1 MAKARVYELAKELG
15 VGNKEILEQ
24 LKKKN
29 VEVKNHMSTVED
41 NVAEEIRRENAG
53 RNEEPAKAEPAAEK
67 AGEKDSTVPK
77 KKNLAFV
84 VRPQNSRNSSRLQ
97 GNKRPGANQ
106 GRGAAQ
112 GNARG
117 GENRPVRAAGAE
129 GRPVRTERAAQAGTR
144 QEKTDRAERT
154 VRTEKPAQTERTV
167 RTERP
172 AQTERMVRTERPAQT
187 AGRTS
192 GEGRP
197 VRQERNERPQRPG
210 SDRENRPVRD
220 SRDGRGGRLSGDGR
234 GPRQERGPRDNRDGR
249 GGREQGSGGRDN
261 RDGRNGQG
269 SRPDRRNDNRRNER
283 TDRDAAPIVEQQ
295 KSQRNKAKDKE
306 RDNKKKEYRDE
317 AFEGKGKKGK
327 KQKNVV
333 EVKKPQN
340 KPEEK
345 KEEQIKQIVIPEV
358 LTIKELADKMKIV
371 PSVIVK
377 KLFLQGK
384 VVTVNQEI
392 DYDTAEEIAM
402 EFDVLCE
409 KEEVVDVIEELLKED
424 EEDESL
430 MVKRP
435 PVVCVMGHVDHG
447 KTSLLDAIR
456 DSNVTGREAGGIT
469 QHIGASVVEINGE
482 KITFLDTPGHEAF
495 TAMRM
500 RGANSTDIAILV
512 VAADDGVMPQT
523 IEAIN
528 HAKAAGIE
536 IIVAINKIDKP
547 SANIERVKQE
557 LTEYELIPEDW
568 GGSTIFVPVS
578 AHTKE
583 GIQELLEMILLTAE
597 VMELKANP
605 NRAARG
611 LVIEAELDKGKGAV
625 ATVLVQKGTLHVGD
639 AIAAGSAHGRV
650 RAMMDDKGRRVKEA
664 GPSQPVE
671 ILGLNDV
678 PNAGEVFVGCASD
691 KEARAFAETFISQNK
706 VKLLEET
713 KSKMSLDDL
722 FNQIQ
727 EGNLKELDIV
737 VKADVQG
744 SVEAIKQSLLKLS
757 NDEVVVKIIHGGVG
771 AINESDVILASASNA
786 IIIGFNVRPDATA
799 KEIAEREGVDLRLYR
814 VIYNAIEDVEA
825 AMKGMLDPV
834 FEEKVLGHAEVRQTF
849 KASGV
854 GTIAGAYV
862 LDGIFERNCS
872 VRLVRDG
879 IVVFD
884 GPLASLKRF
893 KDDVKEVRAGYECGF
908 VFENYND
915 IKEGDQVEAYKMV
928 ETERK

>member
-67 AGEKDSTVPK
+67 AAEKDSGVPK

-106 GRGAAQ
+106 GRSTAQ

-117 GENRPVRAAGAE
+117 GGNRPVRAAGAE
-129 GRPVRTERAAQAGTR
+129 GKPVRTERAAQTGTR
-144 QEKTDRAERT
+144 QERTDRTERPGT
-154 VRTEKPAQTERTV
+154 HRKTGSDSRTYQRRGKSRYVRREMTDHSVQAVTERTV
-167 RTERP
+167 RFVTAVMQEADVRMETE
-172 AQTERMVRTERPAQT
+172 EVSVRKE
-187 AGRTS
+187 
-192 GEGRP
+192 E
-197 VRQERNERPQRPG
+197 
-210 SDRENRPVRD
+210 
-220 SRDGRGGRLSGDGR
+220 
-234 GPRQERGPRDNRDGR
+234 PRDNRDAR
-249 GGREQGSGGRDN
+249 GGREQGFGGRDN

-269 SRPDRRNDNRRNER
+269 SRPDRKNDNRRNDR
-283 TDRDAAPIVEQQ
+283 ADRDAAPIVEQQ

-536 IIVAINKIDKP
+536 
-547 SANIERVKQE
+547 
-557 LTEYELIPEDW
+557 
-568 GGSTIFVPVS
+568 
-578 AHTKE
+578 
-583 GIQELLEMILLTAE
+583 
-597 VMELKANP
+597 
-605 NRAARG
+605 AAC
-611 LVIEAELDKGKGAV
+611 
-625 ATVLVQKGTLHVGD
+625 
-639 AIAAGSAHGRV
+639 
-650 RAMMDDKGRRVKEA
+650 
-664 GPSQPVE
+664 P
-671 ILGLNDV
+671 
-678 PNAGEVFVGCASD
+678 
-691 KEARAFAETFISQNK
+691 
-706 VKLLEET
+706 
-713 KSKMSLDDL
+713 
-722 FNQIQ
+722 
-727 EGNLKELDIV
+727 
-737 VKADVQG
+737 
-744 SVEAIKQSLLKLS
+744 
-757 NDEVVVKIIHGGVG
+757 
-771 AINESDVILASASNA
+771 
-786 IIIGFNVRPDATA
+786 
-799 KEIAEREGVDLRLYR
+799 
-814 VIYNAIEDVEA
+814 
-825 AMKGMLDPV
+825 
-834 FEEKVLGHAEVRQTF
+834 
-849 KASGV
+849 
-854 GTIAGAYV
+854 
-862 LDGIFERNCS
+862 
-872 VRLVRDG
+872 
-879 IVVFD
+879 
-884 GPLASLKRF
+884 
-893 KDDVKEVRAGYECGF
+893 GF
-908 VFENYND
+908 V
-915 IKEGDQVEAYKMV
+915 
-928 ETERK
+928 